1 MSAKRAERYKW
12 KAERVRALR
21 QHMGLTQR
29 QFADEINTEQ
39 QRVSEWETSSHLPS
53 RLTVTLLTMIAER
66 SGFDYTDPDS
76 QADRDGITLEEF
88 RHLPVTE
95 LELSP
100 RATAALK
107 QAGLT
112 EIGQVLDLLAQGSAH
127 LRAVPDF
134 GRRSLDELKSRLGER
149 GFSY

>member
-1 MSAKRAERYKW
+1 MSTKRPERYKW

-21 QHMGLTQR
+21 QHMGLTQQ

-39 QRVSEWETSSHLPS
+39 QRISEWETGLHLPS
-53 RLTVTLLTMIAER
+53 RLTVTLLSMVAER
-66 SGFDYTDPDS
+66 NGFDYAGPDT
-76 QADRDGITLEEF
+76 QADSDGITLEEF
-88 RHLPVTE
+88 RHLPVVE
-95 LELSP
+95 LELSL
-100 RATAALK
+100 RATAALT

-127 LRAVPDF
+127 LRAIPDF
-134 GRRSLDELKSRLGER
+134 GRRSLDELQSRLDER

>member
-21 QHMGLTQR
+21 KHMDLTQR

-39 QRVSEWETSSHLPS
+39 QRISEWETGLHLPS
-53 RLTVTLLTMIAER
+53 RLTATLLTMVAER
-66 SGFDYTDPDS
+66 SGFDYAGPDS
-76 QADRDGITLEEF
+76 PDESGGITLEEF

-95 LELSP
+95 LELSI
-100 RATAALK
+100 RATDALK

-112 EIGQVLDLLAQGSAH
+112 EIGQVLDLLAQGGAN

-134 GRRSLDELKSRLGER
+134 GRRSLDELKSRLDER

>member
-1 MSAKRAERYKW
+1 MNVKRPERYKW
-12 KAERVRALR
+12 KADRVRALR

-39 QRVSEWETSSHLPS
+39 QRISEWETGLHLPS
-53 RLTVTLLTMIAER
+53 RLTVTLLSMVAER
-66 SGFDYTDPDS
+66 SGFDYAGPAPQD
-76 QADRDGITLEEF
+76 AGGGITLEEF
-88 RHLPVTE
+88 RHLPVAE
-95 LELSP
+95 LELSL
-100 RATAALK
+100 RATVALK

-134 GRRSLDELKSRLGER
+134 GRRSLDELNSRLAER